1 MTEQERVF
9 LMGELEE
16 DRKEAERLQIS
27 LEAFLLLKI
36 LAELERK

>member
-1 MTEQERVF
+1 MTEQERMF
-9 LMGELEE
+9 LLGELEE
-16 DRKEAERLQIS
+16 DRKEAEQLQIS